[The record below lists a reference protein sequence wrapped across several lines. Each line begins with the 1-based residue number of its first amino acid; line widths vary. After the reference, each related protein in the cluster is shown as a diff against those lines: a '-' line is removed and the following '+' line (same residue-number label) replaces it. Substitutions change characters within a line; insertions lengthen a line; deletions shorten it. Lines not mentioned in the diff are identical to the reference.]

1 MPEIAEQAIVQ
12 NSRYSV
18 RQFSPN
24 SWGGFIGDSMGFLW
38 PSKADMLPAWGS
50 LECDIALRVL
60 HYTQH
65 NALWGGASKIWIQK
79 ILGTPYEISGGRNL
93 TYDWQELFFESD
105 FGEGYDYMMS
115 KFLTDYLTLN
125 RGGFI
130 EKVSYGD
137 PDTPIKEGAKIL
149 GLNHLDAL
157 RVYFTGNREYP
168 FLYQSEFNGALHKM
182 HYTRVIHLAEHP
194 APNTLMYGMGKSALY
209 DALTVANAQ
218 TLLGRHQNELLNDL
232 PPPGIVIFN
241 NVKADEVATAMT
253 QFDYER
259 VRDGQSVYR
268 APLQLSSKD
277 PSQPAT
283 VTFVPMSTVPQ
294 DFDYEKYMRVH
305 VNLLALTLQL
315 DPQDIWPLQSSAMG
329 SGAQSR
335 ILEAKGSSKGP
346 GYLLTRLE
354 RCWNTVLPRSLEWKY
369 KAPDAQA
376 DAQIANTAKT
386 WTDIAGN
393 AQFMTEDEK
402 RQLVANQV
410 PAFADVLLDESGQVR
425 LYDADPKT
433 PTQIIT
439 IAPDTTQLN
448 NETPTAPI
456 TTANDDAQ
464 LMTAPENQS
473 SLAVSQP
480 KQPTLSV
487 GNTAP
492 QGGKPDMSADSAT
505 NKFKDVQ
512 QQLDAGLI
520 TMAQAQ
526 AKLGLTPD
534 PVFEGMYLISGFP
547 APRESIRDLWQAHF
561 GRGVASFD
569 AVISGTTLPT
579 GNGSGPVPSNTTPE
593 PPPADVK
600 KDMVATTDAYISE
613 ILAAMQDGVGRVT
626 TKAGCAS
633 RIRGAIVRYG
643 KRAYQDGLQDGGVD
657 PNELDDDDL
666 RIIAD
671 DNVWDSQYVSRLV
684 DEIYSEGGL
693 KGTPEYRAPLW
704 VSTLNRFYYDGL
716 ASANR
721 NGMYVFT
728 GEDGDENCDDCRRL
742 KGQVHRMKDW
752 TKKKLRPG
760 IDHENFQCGTWEP
773 HCKHVLVKTT
783 VSAQGNW

>member
-1 MPEIAEQAIVQ
+1 MPDVAEQAIVA
-12 NSRYSV
+12 NEKYSV

-79 ILGTPYEISGGRNL
+79 ILGTPYEISGGRNP

-130 EKVSYGD
+130 EKVSYGA

-168 FLYQSEFNGALHKM
+168 FLYQSEFNGALHKL

-194 APNTLMYGMGKSALY
+194 APNTLMFGMGKSALY

-315 DPQDIWPLQSSAMG
+315 DPQDIWPLQGSAMG

-386 WTDIAGN
+386 WTDIADN
-393 AQFMTEDEK
+393 ATFMTEDEK

-464 LMTAPENQS
+464 LMTAPE
-473 SLAVSQP
+473 A
-480 KQPTLSV
+480 
-487 GNTAP
+487 
-492 QGGKPDMSADSAT
+492 
-505 NKFKDVQ
+505 
-512 QQLDAGLI
+512 
-520 TMAQAQ
+520 
-526 AKLGLTPD
+526 
-534 PVFEGMYLISGFP
+534 
-547 APRESIRDLWQAHF
+547 
-561 GRGVASFD
+561 
-569 AVISGTTLPT
+569 
-579 GNGSGPVPSNTTPE
+579 
-593 PPPADVK
+593 PPADVK
-600 KDMVATTDAYISE
+600 KDMDATTSAYISE

-626 TKAGCAS
+626 TKAGCAA

-657 PNELDDDDL
+657 PNELDEDDL

-684 DEIYSEGGL
+684 DEIYSAGGL

>member
-1 MPEIAEQAIVQ
+1 MPDVAEQAIVA
-12 NSRYSV
+12 NEKYSV

-38 PSKADMLPAWGS
+38 PSKADLLPAWGS
-50 LECDIALRVL
+50 LECDIALRVM

-93 TYDWQELFFESD
+93 TYDWQDLFFESD

-130 EKVSYGD
+130 EKVSYGA

-157 RVYFTGNREYP
+157 RVYFTGNREWPY
-168 FLYQSEFNGALHKM
+168 LYQSEYGGKLHKL
-182 HYTRVIHLAEHP
+182 HTTRVIHLAEHP
-194 APNTLMYGMGKSALY
+194 APATTMYGMGKSALY
-209 DALTVANAQ
+209 DAMTVTNTQ
-218 TLLGRHQNELLNDL
+218 VLLGRHQNELLNDM

-241 NVKADEVATAMT
+241 NVRADEVATAMT

-277 PSQPAT
+277 PAAPAS
-283 VTFVPMSTVPQ
+283 VTFVPMATVPQ

-315 DPQDIWPLQSSAMG
+315 DPQDIWPLQSSSMG

-376 DAQIANTAKT
+376 DAQIANTAKV
-386 WTDIAGN
+386 WTDIADN
-393 AQFMTEDEK
+393 ATFMTEDEK

-433 PTQIIT
+433 QAQLVT
-439 IAPDTTQLN
+439 IAQDTTQLN
-448 NETPTAPI
+448 GEIPTTPTVTADSNAQL
-456 TTANDDAQ
+456 TTAPDAP
-464 LMTAPENQS
+464 APE
-473 SLAVSQP
+473 
-480 KQPTLSV
+480 T
-487 GNTAP
+487 
-492 QGGKPDMSADSAT
+492 
-505 NKFKDVQ
+505 
-512 QQLDAGLI
+512 
-520 TMAQAQ
+520 
-526 AKLGLTPD
+526 
-534 PVFEGMYLISGFP
+534 
-547 APRESIRDLWQAHF
+547 
-561 GRGVASFD
+561 
-569 AVISGTTLPT
+569 
-579 GNGSGPVPSNTTPE
+579 
-593 PPPADVK
+593 PPADVT
-600 KDMVATTDAYISE
+600 KDMAATTSAYVSE
-613 ILAAMQDGVGRVT
+613 IQAAMQDGIDRVT
-626 TKAGCAS
+626 TKAGCAA
-633 RIRGAIVRYG
+633 RIRGIIVRYG
-643 KRAYQDGLQDGGVD
+643 KPAYQDGLQDGGVD
-657 PNELDDDDL
+657 PNELDEDDL
-666 RIIAD
+666 RVIAD

-693 KGTPEYRAPLW
+693 KGSVEYRAPLW

-716 ASANR
+716 ASANK

-728 GEDGDENCDDCRRL
+728 GEDGDDNCDTCRRL

-752 TKKKLRPG
+752 TRKKLRPG
-760 IDHENFQCGTWEP
+760 IDHENFDCGSWEP
-773 HCKHVLVKTT
+773 HCKHVLIKTT